1 MNKYSLDYNFKILK
15 ILKKIIKEEN
25 KKISNSAKLIK
36 KSYLNGGQ
44 LYIFGTGHSHMMA
57 EESFH
62 RAGGYAGAC
71 PILDKTIDF
80 SLGAEKATKLERTPK
95 VASNVL
101 KKYKITKKDIII
113 IFSNSG
119 VNHAP
124 VEAALFAKKKNIKS
138 IAILSYKY
146 SKIAPLSLLGKR
158 LFEITD
164 LFIDNKIPIGDSVV
178 KIDKKKYVGP
188 ASTIVGSFILNLILV
203 ELAGILK
210 NESEFPFYIS
220 SNMQGAKDNNDKL
233 IKKYIKLNPHL

>member
-80 SLGAEKATKLERTPK
+80 SLGAEKATKLERTPR
-95 VASNVL
+95 S
-101 KKYKITKKDIII
+101 
-113 IFSNSG
+113 
-119 VNHAP
+119 
-124 VEAALFAKKKNIKS
+124 
-138 IAILSYKY
+138 
-146 SKIAPLSLLGKR
+146 
-158 LFEITD
+158 
-164 LFIDNKIPIGDSVV
+164 
-178 KIDKKKYVGP
+178 
-188 ASTIVGSFILNLILV
+188 SF
-203 ELAGILK
+203 
-210 NESEFPFYIS
+210 
-220 SNMQGAKDNNDKL
+220 
-233 IKKYIKLNPHL
+233 